1 MCPCWQGQGVP
12 AYLTPPHPRP
22 GRVPSGC
29 GWEKVPRLREWR
41 SPAPARCMT
50 GAREEIPSP
59 ALGLPL
65 PKGLLCLQSSAGPEP
80 ALLLGTDHLLWPVQV
95 PVMLKSQPIFP
106 LKQAQPVTLGTARWR
121 KTAASR
127 GGGGGRGWG
136 WGWTEAIPS
145 TGTQS
150 QDRLL
155 DPNFQSKFSSAVWG
169 FRLLPKRHS
178 GPEGG
183 HQRQTQPHSG
193 RRSCLGL
200 IFIFLNYESMITHFQ
215 ETLEVQN

>member
-1 MCPCWQGQGVP
+1 MP
-12 AYLTPPHPRP
+12 AYLTSPRPRP

-29 GWEKVPRLREWR
+29 GWEKVPRLCEWR
-41 SPAPARCMT
+41 SPTPCPMHDLT

-59 ALGLPL
+59 ALGLSL
-65 PKGLLCLQSSAGPEP
+65 PKGLLCLHSPAGPEP
-80 ALLLGTDHLLWPVQV
+80 ALLLGTDHLLRPVQI

-106 LKQAQPVTLGTARWR
+106 PKQAQPVTLGTARWR
-121 KTAASR
+121 KTVASR
-127 GGGGGRGWG
+127 GGGRG

-145 TGTQS
+145 TGAQS

-155 DPNFQSKFSSAVWG
+155 GPHFQSKFSSAVWG
-169 FRLLPKRHS
+169 FRLLPKRHA

-183 HQRQTQPHSG
+183 HQPQTLPHSG

-215 ETLEVQN
+215 ETWKYRTRFHILQLFF

>member
-1 MCPCWQGQGVP
+1 MGGKRCPGSVSGG
-12 AYLTPPHPRP
+12 LPP
-22 GRVPSGC
+22 
-29 GWEKVPRLREWR
+29 
-41 SPAPARCMT
+41 PARCMT
-50 GAREEIPSP
+50 RAREEILSP

-65 PKGLLCLQSSAGPEP
+65 PKDLLCLQSPAGPEP

-95 PVMLKSQPIFP
+95 PVMLKSQPIFL

-127 GGGGGRGWG
+127 GGGRGLG

-169 FRLLPKRHS
+169 FRLLPKRHA

-183 HQRQTQPHSG
+183 HSARPCHTLAEDHAWS
-193 RRSCLGL
+193 L
-200 IFIFLNYESMITHFQ
+200 FLFFYIMKA
-215 ETLEVQN
+215 

>member
-80 ALLLGTDHLLWPVQV
+80 VLLLGTDHLLWPVQV

-106 LKQAQPVTLGTARWR
+106 LKQAQPVTLGTARSLAWEVAPACAR
-121 KTAASR
+121 VPAWGPVSQMSR
-127 GGGGGRGWG
+127 GLGLGGGSCRAAWG
-136 WGWTEAIPS
+136 PGPCSECAAPLQQEGLAS
-145 TGTQS
+145 T
-150 QDRLL
+150 R
-155 DPNFQSKFSSAVWG
+155 PPMCWV
-169 FRLLPKRHS
+169 
-178 GPEGG
+178 
-183 HQRQTQPHSG
+183 
-193 RRSCLGL
+193 
-200 IFIFLNYESMITHFQ
+200 
-215 ETLEVQN
+215 